1 MHTSHQIGFN
11 RLFFAWRPPQVV
23 LDAISSFRT
32 DNIDVANIRWVPF
45 ENYHL
50 TQFFVGNVSDHH
62 MKLISKEAKEALNN
76 ITSFELKVEAFEL
89 RGKPSRPSMIW
100 LRFNTSK
107 PFNNLY
113 NTLKNLTSSY
123 CKFQTE
129 FQNPIPHITIARLG
143 RRFVKEKIILPPITD
158 FQTVG
163 IDKCELWL
171 SEKKDNKIKYSSITS
186 WNFVGY
192 LSF

>member
-23 LDAISSFRT
+23 LDAISNFRT
-32 DNIDVANIRWVPF
+32 ENVDVANIRWVPF
-45 ENYHL
+45 ENYHI
-50 TQFFVGNVSDHH
+50 TQFFIGNVSDQY
-62 MKLISKEAKEALNN
+62 MKLICEEAKEALNN
-76 ITSFELKVEAFEL
+76 IAIFELKVETFEL

-107 PFNNLY
+107 PFKDLY

-123 CKFQTE
+123 SKFQTE

-143 RRFVKEKIILPPITD
+143 RRFTKGEIAFPDIIDYPVVKIN
-158 FQTVG
+158 
-163 IDKCELWL
+163 KCALLL
-171 SEKKDNKIKYSSITS
+171 SEKKDNKIKYSSIAS
-186 WNFVGY
+186 WNFVEN
-192 LSF
+192 